1 MLKRIASSCFFEPCR
16 RSISFIMFDHLCR
29 EMKKTLL
36 LLLSAPIVLTLVA
49 LTLPLH
55 AVGQADCGTGGIG
68 GAGGLGGTA
77 GKGGTNSD
85 GTAGLSGSSISGAN
99 GTNLNGTDSCRHSS

>member
-1 MLKRIASSCFFEPCR
+1 MN
-16 RSISFIMFDHLCR
+16 
-29 EMKKTLL
+29 KTLL
-36 LLLSAPIVLTLVA
+36 LLLTAPIILILVA
-49 LTLPLH
+49 LAIPLD
-55 AVGQADCGTGGIG
+55 VLGQTNCGTGGIG

-85 GTAGLSGSSISGAN
+85 GIAGHSGSSISGAN

>member
-1 MLKRIASSCFFEPCR
+1 M
-16 RSISFIMFDHLCR
+16 RSISFIMFDHHCR
-29 EMKKTLL
+29 EMKKILL
-36 LLLSAPIVLTLVA
+36 LLLTAPIILTLVA
-49 LTLPLH
+49 LTIPLH
-55 AVGQADCGTGGIG
+55 ALGQADCGTGGIG
-68 GAGGLGGTA
+68 GAGGLGGTP

>member
-1 MLKRIASSCFFEPCR
+1 M
-16 RSISFIMFDHLCR
+16 RSVSFIMFDHLCR

-36 LLLSAPIVLTLVA
+36 LLLLTAPIILTLVA
-49 LTLPLH
+49 LTISLH
-55 AVGQADCGTGGIG
+55 ALGQADCGTGGIG

-85 GTAGLSGSSISGAN
+85 GTAGLPGSNISGAN